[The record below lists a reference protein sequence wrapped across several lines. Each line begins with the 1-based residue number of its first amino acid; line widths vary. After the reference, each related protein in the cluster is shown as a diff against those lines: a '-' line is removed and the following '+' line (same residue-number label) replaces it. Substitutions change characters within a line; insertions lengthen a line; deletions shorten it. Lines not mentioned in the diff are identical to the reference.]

1 MSIPSNLSGILT
13 DPEIPQENMCDTNE
27 QMTIQQKQCKGK
39 GEDLRNQ
46 ILLVFQMLI
55 IQDRKKIYMNKWMK
69 ATFKC

>member
-1 MSIPSNLSGILT
+1 MY
-13 DPEIPQENMCDTNE
+13 DTNE

-55 IQDRKKIYMNKWMK
+55 IQDRKKIYMNK
-69 ATFKC
+69 